1 VRVRATR
8 AEASVVGR
16 AVSAVERAVL
26 RLLLFASFDGVAELR
41 AQVDRATVTGRCA
54 CGCPSVELAVPDD
67 VPRSS
72 CAGRLA
78 PVEARAGDQTVILFL
93 DDGRLS
99 YLELVDVG
107 VRPPGAW
114 PPVEQMSITPAH

>member
-1 VRVRATR
+1 ML
-8 AEASVVGR
+8 GR
-16 AVSAVERAVL
+16 AVSDVERAVL
-26 RLLLFASFDGVAELR
+26 RLLLSANFDGVAELR

-67 VPRSS
+67 VPRSPRT
-72 CAGRLA
+72 GRLA
-78 PVEARAGDQTVILFL
+78 PVEARAGDQTIILFL

-107 VRPPGAW
+107 DRPPGGW
-114 PPVEQMSITPAH
+114 PPVERMSITPTG